1 MAVGAA
7 VVLAVQIL
15 LGVYDIR
22 QAPQA
27 CLGTESVALHHPID
41 FIRPRKAEL
50 PGWHVYRRA
59 DVDHLLRENRHTLVL
74 CDGNGDWIGYRPKLM
89 SSSAAYAEVSRR
101 IGVPFVDEQR
111 LANQLRSGFVH
122 KLTFWI
128 SGGTGVARIAVRW
141 FENGRLIQKGRLI
154 ENELFRSSVD
164 SPDQPLRIELEL
176 AIPRGAK
183 SVGFIVATEGFE
195 ASATYTRK
203 PTRTRVAEHDSP

>member
-15 LGVYDIR
+15 LGVYDTR

-27 CLGTESVALHHPID
+27 CLGTESVALHDPID

-50 PGWHVYRRA
+50 QGWHVYRRA

-89 SSSAAYAEVSRR
+89 SSYAAYAELSRR

-111 LANQLRSGFVH
+111 LAKQMRSGFVH
-122 KLTFWI
+122 NHTFWI
-128 SGGTGVARIAVRW
+128 RGGAGDARITVRW
-141 FENGRLIQKGRLI
+141 FENGRLI